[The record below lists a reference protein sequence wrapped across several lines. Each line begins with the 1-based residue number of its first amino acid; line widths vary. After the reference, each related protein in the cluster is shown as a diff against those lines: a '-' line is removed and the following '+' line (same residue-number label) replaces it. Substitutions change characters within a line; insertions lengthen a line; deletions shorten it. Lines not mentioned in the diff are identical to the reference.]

1 MTGVGGN
8 SGLSAA
14 LNAKAKSFPDGT
26 RASATGT
33 VLAGFGLSAFLFS
46 TVGHAAF
53 QGRRGWAGLLLL
65 LALGTGLPAIV
76 GSFII
81 RPVPPQSTSTTHG
94 YEPIAAGPEIV
105 VDRSRVS
112 LDQAPYSRSSSLE
125 MSRSRSPASR
135 HRHPAQPLD
144 TEHSGGDS
152 DIAFTK
158 PFDSEITAVAPNF
171 TPRELLRS
179 KDFYTLFTVLALC
192 CGTGLM
198 YINNAGTV
206 ALALGRMGKLVYDTE
221 RVAAYQAKQVATVS
235 IWNCTGR
242 IAGGLVSDAARIK
255 LGIKRVSPTLTITWW
270 CSSDWQIWFLPVV
283 AFLFVVSQL
292 TALKRHVRRASVSCR
307 HCSARLRQLV
317 QRSTSYAWFSNG
329 SACVSLV
336 ISHPQEGG
344 SDKL

>member
-1 MTGVGGN
+1 MGGTLNVMGYNVVRMFLQHTIAIRSSPSGPVSHLRLGLLALAMFMTGVGGN

-14 LNAKAKSFPDGT
+14 LNATAKSFPDGT

-53 QGRRGWAGLLLL
+53 KGDAAGLLLL
-65 LALGTGLPAIV
+65 LALGTGLPAII

-81 RPVPPQSTSTTHG
+81 RPVPPQLASSANG
-94 YEPIAAGPEIV
+94 YEPVAAGPEII
-105 VDRSRVS
+105 VDHSRVS
-112 LDQAPYSRSSSLE
+112 HDQASYSRSSSLE

-135 HRHPAQPLD
+135 QRHPTQQHLD
-144 TEHSGGDS
+144 NEHSGGDS
-152 DIAFTK
+152 DITFTK
-158 PFDSEITAVAPNF
+158 PFDSEVTPATPNF
-171 TPRELLRS
+171 TPRDLLRS

-255 LGIKRVSPTLTITWW
+255 FGIKRVCFKKFFYDRPLTCCRYGSCLSWRS
-270 CSSDWQIWFLPVV
+270 CSLCP
-283 AFLFVVSQL
+283 
-292 TALKRHVRRASVSCR
+292 
-307 HCSARLRQLV
+307 
-317 QRSTSYAWFSNG
+317 N
-329 SACVSLV
+329 
-336 ISHPQEGG
+336 
-344 SDKL
+344 